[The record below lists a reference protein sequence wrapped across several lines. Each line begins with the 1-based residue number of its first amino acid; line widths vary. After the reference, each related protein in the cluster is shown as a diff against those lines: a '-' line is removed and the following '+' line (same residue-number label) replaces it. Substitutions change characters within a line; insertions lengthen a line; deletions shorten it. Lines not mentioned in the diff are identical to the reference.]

1 MHTSEDNQA
10 PTPIKAAVLLENG
23 RPALYLDGQPH
34 APNLSFLNGDT
45 ISYSQPVYDSE
56 IAHIAG
62 AGLHLY
68 STITRL
74 YFDGEEGLDP
84 ATKRYWTPFW
94 TTIRRRVSFC
104 GFIPAWGAGRIRRR
118 VSFSGLAA
126 SRSPTACPWR
136 LTFGCRRRPP
146 G

>member
-84 ATKRYWTPFW
+84 RHQAVLDSILDNDPQARILLRVHTGMG
-94 TTIRRRVSFC
+94 RR
-104 GFIPAWGAGRIRRR
+104 RIRRR